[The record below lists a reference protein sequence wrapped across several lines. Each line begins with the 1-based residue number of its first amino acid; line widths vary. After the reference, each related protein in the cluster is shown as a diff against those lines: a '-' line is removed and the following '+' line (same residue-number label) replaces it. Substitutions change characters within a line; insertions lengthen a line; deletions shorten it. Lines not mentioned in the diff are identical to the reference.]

1 MILSRLPML
10 RVVPWAWSGQAVWAV
25 DAVLAVAVLVLCPV
39 SAWAVL
45 GHALG
50 MARQNGCSVQL
61 RPGTT

>member
-1 MILSRLPML
+1 M
-10 RVVPWAWSGQAVWAV
+10 VGQAVWAV

-50 MARQNGCSVQL
+50 WRARMGAQCN
-61 RPGTT
+61 